1 MRIKTTL
8 EVSTTGCRGL
18 DRSHPSSHLL
28 LQVRLFCFDS
38 RRRND
43 LIISWR
49 FCVTTAPWTR
59 ACCAQYGNMEKR
71 QHQEERDVQSSSID
85 RPAADS
91 PERPSTAALA
101 VSSWC
106 IAAVPS
112 RSTPK
117 QRRPRATGQEDI
129 IKPLHPTC
137 DRWRGCGRQRRVGLV
152 AVEVF
157 CPEERQQRR
166 CRFQDRAFIPRPT
179 GGDHTHALCLQTCR
193 HV

>member
-28 LQVRLFCFDS
+28 LLRSVYFVLVPDAATILSLAGDS
-38 RRRND
+38 ASPRHHEKEPAAR
-43 LIISWR
+43 
-49 FCVTTAPWTR
+49 
-59 ACCAQYGNMEKR
+59 NMEKR
-71 QHQEERDVQSSSID
+71 QHREERDVQSSSID

-91 PERPSTAALA
+91 PVRPSIAALA

-106 IAAVPS
+106 IAAMPS

-117 QRRPRATGQEDI
+117 QRRPRATGQEVI

-137 DRWRGCGRQRRVGLV
+137 DRWRGCGRQRRGGLV

-166 CRFQDRAFIPRPT
+166 CRFQDKAFIPRPT

>member
-1 MRIKTTL
+1 MIDLTHHHT
-8 EVSTTGCRGL
+8 CCY
-18 DRSHPSSHLL
+18 RSVYFVLIPDAATILSLAG
-28 LQVRLFCFDS
+28 DS
-38 RRRND
+38 ASPRHHEQEPAAR
-43 LIISWR
+43 
-49 FCVTTAPWTR
+49 
-59 ACCAQYGNMEKR
+59 NMEKR

-91 PERPSTAALA
+91 PVRPSIAALA

-106 IAAVPS
+106 IAAMPS

-137 DRWRGCGRQRRVGLV
+137 DRWRGYGRQRRVGLV

>member
-1 MRIKTTL
+1 M

-28 LQVRLFCFDS
+28 LLRSVYFVLVPDAATILSLAGDS
-38 RRRND
+38 ASPRHHEQEPAAR
-43 LIISWR
+43 
-49 FCVTTAPWTR
+49 
-59 ACCAQYGNMEKR
+59 NMEKR

-137 DRWRGCGRQRRVGLV
+137 DRWRGCGRQRRDGVGLV

-166 CRFQDRAFIPRPT
+166 CRFQDKAFIPRPT